1 MGNLKIK
8 VLEWPGLWNGEMA
21 EWNTLFI
28 ELPEATFN
36 PVKIVSDL
44 FL

>member
-8 VLEWPGLWNGEMA
+8 VLEWPGLLNGRMA

-28 ELPEATFN
+28 EL
-36 PVKIVSDL
+36 S
-44 FL
+44 